1 MVFPIKKRT
10 DYILFQFSFL
20 GIDFNLLR
28 NVKVELAL
36 YYLKMYSFLCIITLI
51 FISSPILA
59 VNH

>member
-1 MVFPIKKRT
+1 MVFHIKKGT
-10 DYILFQFSFL
+10 DYILFQFNFH

-28 NVKVELAL
+28 NIKVELAL
-36 YYLKMYSFLCIITLI
+36 HYPKMYSFLCIITLI